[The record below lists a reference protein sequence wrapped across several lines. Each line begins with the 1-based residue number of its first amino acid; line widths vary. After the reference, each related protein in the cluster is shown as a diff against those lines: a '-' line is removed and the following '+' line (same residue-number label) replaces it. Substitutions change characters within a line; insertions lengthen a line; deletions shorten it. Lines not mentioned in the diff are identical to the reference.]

1 MRLLLD
7 THTFLWWR
15 TDSPRLGRTIRRTI
29 ATADLV
35 WVSAVSGW
43 EVAIKQAL
51 GKLRLADS
59 FASMVTASEFDE
71 LVLTLRHT
79 EQLAALAPHHHDSF
93 DRMLIAQAQVEQV
106 TLVTHDRQ
114 FKVYDVPTI
123 WV

>member
-1 MRLLLD
+1 VRLLLD
-7 THTFLWWR
+7 THIFLWWR
-15 TDSPRLGRTIRRTI
+15 TDSPRLGRRIRRTI

-59 FASMVTASEFDE
+59 FASMVAASEFDE

-79 EQLAALAPHHHDSF
+79 ERLVALAPHHRDPF
-93 DRMLIAQAQVEQV
+93 DRMLIAQAQVERA

-114 FKVYDVPTI
+114 FKPYDVPTI